1 MLNSLGDTNSAVLLN
16 IEFLDVIQDKSES
29 RMDNTIRVIFLNLSL
44 EDDKFSEERKNILI
58 QLKAQ
63 RNITLQEPL
72 SIDDAKQRLKEHLT
86 DISVLIV
93 WVDHGN
99 VDEWHNLD
107 DFMEE
112 EEEIYY
118 VGFIVIFGFKEKN
131 VFEHANKALRRKVYT
146 LGCPVN
152 FSVLNAFI
160 DALES
165 DMREQKSLDKFREKL
180 LSQKSSNNIIIETFN
195 YLTALIGYERATI
208 SLVDRKS
215 KTGKRYLL
223 KVHDPKASWHRVQKL
238 QKDIQG
244 DKAFF
249 ISLCK
254 WYLSILI
261 RQPIQ
266 DKSLHFQVNKLLVQ
280 VAGDKLIEKVNKKTI
295 CIIEDLDELLK
306 NPKSLSDWGWTDEDT
321 TKDIKSWIGFAAK
334 CQNRTVAIITLDRA
348 TTDQKYEKFNHKNKK
363 LLRNIGEIFANAIE
377 DFLLERNRRIVKDI
391 ISEMGDD
398 LTNKELI
405 RQVLVK
411 LNSELGCERGNC
423 TYFSVSYDLKENEYF
438 LSEFAS
444 AKDEPYVTKKS
455 QKQTELKEQ
464 NEENNNHPYKKGRGI
479 VGAVLQEGKSR
490 LVPHA
495 FEDEMFIPT
504 LKHPGDNVS
513 MLAVPVIPNSNEP
526 KRIIGVISCYVEEL
540 DYFTVYDRDLV
551 EDVALSIA
559 TVIERTM
566 TLEFLNGISSKM
578 AEFVVDSDIEK
589 VLKSICEYALK
600 VTSAGSASI
609 HLLQYLGNSS
619 DKEVNNDNDKK
630 EIFSFPI
637 SVQQGLCNLKNLDV
651 EDSRNYRAT
660 GDYYT
665 SPPDTE
671 DSPRL
676 KGKGTT
682 NVAIRMNKTV
692 EFSAKNGKLHLIN
705 TEQNHLNNPTVVPF
719 APGQENKGVQYK
731 IIVPLKSSD
740 EKQGFIGA
748 LYLNKYSNEAFSE
761 IEKFAL
767 ELFAK
772 QAALIIKNQHIISKN
787 FFWAEAHKNFKSAIE
802 TIARRDDISLL
813 LQDVAQYSYSLLRKD
828 LDYLTSR
835 NAERDPGG
843 KKTEGH
849 VPTLTDLV
857 SYVVISNDR
866 GKRKVEAAWPISEL
880 IDLKNRYCDGKKK
893 GITGLAAELQKPV
906 IVNDIREDRRDKNE
920 KATEYIEFKKET
932 LSQLSVPILYD
943 EVNSGDNRVI
953 GVINL
958 EYSLPYAFQ
967 DSHRVEVIKHFARQV
982 AIAFQKKNLL
992 DQISGNNKILTS
1004 LHQSLSNIMSESPQ
1018 NILYK
1023 AVSQTREALEAKEV
1037 IVVLFENEPPEIIPP
1052 RDNNLMKVLL
1062 KPSKKLYDIDGDECI
1077 VYTSIPVKNSE
1088 NSSKQIKVE
1097 PLDFSSKDF
1106 SYGFC
1111 LPFSSGSTKMG
1122 VMWIIFSKDC
1132 HKENLERDYEV
1143 YKVYVN
1149 QIALAYENANRFEQ
1163 FKKKE
1168 NDDLVNAITEDSK
1181 ELRTQASRL
1190 YWTSLF
1196 FSVLCCFLILGG
1208 ISYQVVKS
1216 DSRNSLNAGGF
1227 VAIAGVILNAVT
1239 VLAFNREKEAN
1250 NRVDQYHREI
1260 YNVGKLRILLSA
1272 TEQLIDP
1279 ETVKEEKRKI
1289 IQAAINPWLQPIN
1302 EPNSDDEISKL
1313 NKAEKMDN

>member
-1 MLNSLGDTNSAVLLN
+1 MISDTNSAVLCN
-16 IEFLDVIQDKSES
+16 IEFINAIQDKSETP
-29 RMDNTIRVIFLNLSL
+29 MDKTITVIFLNLSIENDEL
-44 EDDKFSEERKNILI
+44 SEERKNVLK
-58 QLKAQ
+58 QLKAEP
-63 RNITLQEPL
+63 NITLQEPL
-72 SIDDAKQRLKEHLT
+72 SIEDAKQRLRDNLENVV
-86 DISVLIV
+86 VLIV
-93 WVDHGN
+93 WVDHEHVN
-99 VDEWHNLD
+99 EWHKLD

-118 VGFIVIFGFKEKN
+118 VGFIVVLGFKEKN
-131 VFEHANKALRRKVYT
+131 VFEDVNRALLRKVYT
-146 LGCPVN
+146 LECPVN
-152 FSVLNAFI
+152 FSVLKAFVE
-160 DALES
+160 ALAV
-165 DMREQKSLDKFREKL
+165 DMRDKKSLDEFRNKL
-180 LSQKSSNNIIIETFN
+180 LLPKSLHNIIDETLD
-195 YLTALIGYERATI
+195 YLKTHPLIGYDRATI

-215 KTGKRYLL
+215 ETRKRYLL
-223 KVHDPKASWHRVQKL
+223 RLDDPKKMCHRFQKL

-244 DKAFF
+244 D
-249 ISLCK
+249 I
-254 WYLSILI
+254 
-261 RQPIQ
+261 
-266 DKSLHFQVNKLLVQ
+266 
-280 VAGDKLIEKVNKKTI
+280 LIEKVDKKTT
-295 CIIEDLDELLK
+295 CIIEDLDELRK
-306 NPKSLSDWGWTDEDT
+306 SPKSLSDWGWTDEDT

-334 CQNRTVAIITLDRA
+334 RQSQTVAIITLDSA
-348 TTDQKYEKFNHKNKK
+348 TIDRKYEKSNHKLKK

-377 DFLLERNRRIVKDI
+377 IFYLERNRRIVKEI

-411 LNSELGCERGNC
+411 LSLELGCERGNC

-444 AKDEPYVTKKS
+444 AKDEPYIATKS
-455 QKQTELKEQ
+455 QKQTELKER
-464 NEENNNHPYKKGRGI
+464 NEEHNHHLFKKGRGI
-479 VGAVLQEGKSR
+479 VGAVLQEGKTR
-490 LVPHA
+490 LVAHA
-495 FEDEMFIPT
+495 FEDDMFIPT
-504 LKHPGDNVS
+504 LKHPGDNVA
-513 MLAVPVIPNSNEP
+513 MLPVPVIPNSNEP
-526 KRIIGVISCYVEEL
+526 NRIIGVINCYMEEL

-566 TLEFLNGISSKM
+566 TLEFLNGISSEM
-578 AEFVVDSDIEK
+578 AKFVVDSDIK
-589 VLKSICEYALK
+589 SLLKSICEYALK

-609 HLLQYLGNSS
+609 HLLQYLGGSS
-619 DKEVNNDNDKK
+619 DKELGDDSDK
-630 EIFSFPI
+630 
-637 SVQQGLCNLKNLDV
+637 QV
-651 EDSRNYRAT
+651 EDSSLPLLVKQRLCKPRGLDLQDSKNYRPT

-665 SPPDTE
+665 FPPDTE
-671 DSPRL
+671 DPPRL

-682 NVAIRMNKTV
+682 AVAMRMNKTV
-692 EFSAKNGKLHLIN
+692 EFSAKNGKLYPIGSK
-705 TEQNHLNNPTVVPF
+705 QNDLNNQIAVPF
-719 APGQENKGVQYK
+719 ASGQENKGVQYK
-731 IIVPLKSSD
+731 IVIPLKASE

-748 LYLNKYSNEAFSE
+748 LYLNKYSNESFSE

-772 QAALIIKNQHIISKN
+772 QASIIIKNQHIISEN
-787 FFWAEAHKNFKSAIE
+787 SFWAEAHEKFKLAIE

-813 LQDVAQYSYSLLRKD
+813 LQDVAQYSYSLLNID
-828 LDYLTSR
+828 LKYLTSR
-835 NAERDPGG
+835 NAERDPKGATTG
-843 KKTEGH
+843 GH

-866 GKRKVEAAWPISEL
+866 GKREVKATWPISEL

-893 GITGLAAELQKPV
+893 GITGLAAEREKTV
-906 IVNDIREDRRDKNE
+906 IVNDIREDRQNNTEEGR
-920 KATEYIEFKKET
+920 EYIEFKKET
-932 LSQLSVPILYD
+932 LSQLTVPILYD
-943 EVNSGDNRVI
+943 EINSSGNRVI

-958 EYSLPYAFQ
+958 EYSLPYAFK
-967 DSHRVEVIKHFARQV
+967 DIHREVIEHFARHV
-982 AIAFQKKNLL
+982 AIAFQKKKLS
-992 DQISGNNKILTS
+992 DQNSSHNRILTS

-1037 IVVLFENEPPEIIPP
+1037 IVILFENKVPEIIPP
-1052 RDNNLMKVLL
+1052 RDNDLMKVLL
-1062 KPSKKLYDIDGDECI
+1062 RPSKKVYDIDGDECI
-1077 VYTSIPVKNSE
+1077 VYTNISIKNGE
-1088 NSSKQIKVE
+1088 NNPKQIKVE
-1097 PLDFSSKDF
+1097 KLDFSSTDF

-1111 LPFSSGSTKMG
+1111 LPFSSGSKKMG
-1122 VMWIIFSKDC
+1122 VVWIIFSKYF
-1132 HKENLERDYEV
+1132 HEENLEQDNEV

-1196 FSVLCCFLILGG
+1196 FSVLSCFLILGG

-1279 ETVKEEKRKI
+1279 ETVKEEKKKI
-1289 IQAAINPWLQPIN
+1289 IQAAMNPWLQPTDELSSIDEVNKIN
-1302 EPNSDDEISKL
+1302 E
-1313 NKAEKMDN
+1313 AEKMDK